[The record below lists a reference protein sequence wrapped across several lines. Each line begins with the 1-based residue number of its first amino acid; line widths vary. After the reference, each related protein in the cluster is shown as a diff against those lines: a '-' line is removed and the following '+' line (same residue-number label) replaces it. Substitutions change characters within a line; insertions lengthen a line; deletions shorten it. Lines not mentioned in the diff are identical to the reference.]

1 MKVALKYGSEES
13 FNIKR
18 QTDYAVKGITKVCK
32 KIGPR
37 QPGSPEELRAQKW
50 FEKDMK
56 NYCEETSIEEFT
68 VHRHGFMGFIP
79 FTVACGVVSVFVN
92 WFSSPIAAFVLCIL
106 AFVPLLFEFLMYK
119 EFDDFLFPKQTSH
132 NMIANR
138 KPTGETKQRIIM
150 IGHSDSQYE
159 WTINYLIG
167 GLQAKLFVEI
177 PAVVGLVIQT
187 VVALFSIIMGAVEG
201 TNAAAKDIE
210 TVHTLFLV
218 LFIVSIVFIP
228 FELSFLFF
236 QSWTKSVPGASDNLS
251 GCYVAMGTVKALDK
265 AGVRF
270 ENTEVTVICSGS
282 EEAGL
287 RGAKAYAKKH
297 EQELK
302 DVPTIVVALD
312 TFRDLE
318 TMAVYDRD
326 LSGTVQHHKGTKELV
341 HDACANCGF
350 DVKYESIYIGGCD
363 AAAFT
368 QRKIPAT
375 GFAAMDPA
383 PPRYYH
389 TRLDTPENL
398 RPEAIEAGIEI
409 MVEACCM
416 FDKYGAEGV
425 TEDFAGF
432 EDIEDM

>member
-1 MKVALKYGSEES
+1 MKIALEYSDK
-13 FNIKR
+13 FDVKR
-18 QTDYAVKGITKVCK
+18 QTEYAVKGITKICK

-37 QPGSPEELRAQKW
+37 KPGSPEEHRAQQW

-56 NYCEETSIEEFT
+56 NYCEETKIEEFT
-68 VHRHGFMGFIP
+68 LHRQGFMGFIP
-79 FTVACGVVSVFVN
+79 FTVACGISSVFVN
-92 WFSSPIAAFVLCIL
+92 WFASPIAALVLCIL
-106 AFVPLLFEFLMYK
+106 AFIPLLFEFLMYK
-119 EFDDFLFPKQTSH
+119 QFDDFLFPKQTSH
-132 NMIANR
+132 NMIASR
-138 KPTGETKQRIIM
+138 KPTGEVKKRFIM
-150 IGHSDSQYE
+150 VGHSDSQFE
-159 WTINYLIG
+159 WTLNYLIG

-177 PAVVGLVIQT
+177 PAVVGLVVQT
-187 VVALFSIIMGAVEG
+187 VFAVLCIILGAVNG
-201 TNAAAKDIE
+201 SMGAAKDIPAL
-210 TVHTLFLV
+210 HTLLV
-218 LFIVSIVFIP
+218 ILFVVSIIFIP
-228 FELSFLFF
+228 FEFAFLFF

-251 GCYVAMGTVKALDK
+251 GCYAGMAAIKALDE

-270 ENTEVTVICSGS
+270 ENTEVVMICSGS

-287 RGAKAYAKKH
+287 RGAKAYAKAH

-302 DVPTIVVALD
+302 DIPTAVVAID

-326 LSGTVQHHKGTKELV
+326 LSGTLQHHKGVKELM
-341 HDACANCGF
+341 HDASANCGF
-350 DVKYESIYIGGCD
+350 DVPYESIYIGGSD

-368 QRKIPAT
+368 QRGIPAT

-409 MVEACCM
+409 MIEAMCM
-416 FDKYGAEGV
+416 FDKNGAEGV
-425 TEDFAGF
+425 TD
-432 EDIEDM
+432 